1 MIVHICPQEA
11 WQAAQD
17 EGEYRAAS
25 LVSEGFIHASRPE
38 QVLQV
43 ANRFYRGTPDL
54 VLLWIDP
61 QQVKP
66 PIRWES
72 VDGALFPHI
81 YGPLNTDAV
90 TAMTNL
96 LPAEDGQFN
105 RLS

>member
-17 EGEYRAAS
+17 NGEYRAAS
-25 LVSEGFIHASRPE
+25 LASEGFIHASRPE

-61 QQVKP
+61 QRVHAQ
-66 PIRWES
+66 IRWES
-72 VDGALFPHI
+72 VDGDLFPHI
-81 YGPLNTDAV
+81 YGPLNMEAV
-90 TAMTNL
+90 TAVTDL
-96 LPAEDGQFN
+96 LPDEDGQFN